1 MKYCI
6 KVKNKNSGM
15 NCFIY
20 QHASLSDLRVILL
33 SLGNLDTTKYYIEIK
48 NEEDK

>member
-6 KVKNKNSGM
+6 RVKNKNNGM

-20 QHASLSDLRVILL
+20 QNASLSALRIILL
-33 SLGNLDTTKYYIEIK
+33 SLSNLDTTKYYIEIK
-48 NEEDK
+48 NEEE